1 MDRVTDLTTTS
12 IKEDKRQKM
21 KDALFTLI
29 TIFGLSTVCFAQQSS
44 ASTVVLP
51 DKVGIPLLREKICKG
66 KIESIS
72 VANSKNGTP
81 AEITVLDESGQR
93 MKFVVK
99 SGTTIS
105 DEDDKTPSLDKIGK
119 EDNVIIEYSTTQD
132 DSNVAQSVK
141 SVE

>member
-1 MDRVTDLTTTS
+1 
-12 IKEDKRQKM
+12 M

-44 ASTVVLP
+44 PLTIVL
-51 DKVGIPLLREKICKG
+51 KICKG

-132 DSNVAQSVK
+132 GSNVARSVK